1 MKQSYII
8 LFTSVLILSS
18 CSPNLTSEDRKRDI
32 QFLAQWAK
40 DYSPFVELNEK
51 YKDCPSYESL
61 KPKYV
66 QLAEQAQS
74 NEEFLQVVYG
84 YFNVIGASGH
94 ARLCTELELWGQM
107 LGVKNPIEISWGQF
121 FEAIYWAK
129 LLYKTSFVHP
139 PFHIV
144 YKEDGYFT
152 GDDWRYK
159 GIKVPQGS
167 KILRVNGMTCSSYL
181 DSIKQHTWLRYV
193 AGDVDRITNR
203 ITKYLLVINEGK
215 GFRGWQVDF
224 LLPDNTTRRT
234 FVPRKKGFPPKR
246 KTDFT
251 NWSRRNCVCL
261 ELNDDVGYIRIKT
274 VSLHFREQDRRKIK
288 TFLEHSKG
296 KYSKLIIDVRD
307 NPGGANW
314 YFYDN
319 LIRPFIEQP
328 LVYQQIA
335 GVRRKFIME
344 TNESYME
351 YLRGGTSNWAWEVNI
366 EETEPLN
373 GFDSQEWIFYEIT
386 RRVEPSNRYN
396 FDGSLYILINNRC
409 SSAAANYA
417 DAIKRTGLGTLVGQ
431 NTGGGACAY
440 FNPVFVRLPASA
452 MIFLLEADLDI
463 TPNGNFSELFG
474 VEPDVKLPSTDLPKS
489 ITKEELLKDE
499 WIQKIIN
506 DL

>member
-1 MKQSYII
+1 MKHLLCIA
-8 LFTSVLILSS
+8 LVTSILILNS
-18 CSPNLTSEDRKRDI
+18 CSPHLTPEERREDI

-84 YFNVIGASGH
+84 YFNVIGTSGH
-94 ARLCTELELWGQM
+94 ARLCTESELWGQM
-107 LGVKNPIEISWGQF
+107 LGVKNPIEISWGQL

-144 YKEDGYFT
+144 YKEGEYFT
-152 GDDWRYK
+152 GDVWRYK
-159 GIKVPQGS
+159 GSTIPQGS
-167 KILRVNGMTCSSYL
+167 RIVKVDGMTCSSYL
-181 DSIKQHTWLRYV
+181 DFIKRNTWLRYV
-193 AGDVDRITNR
+193 AGDVDS
-203 ITKYLLVINEGK
+203 ITKYLLIINEGK
-215 GFRGWQVDF
+215 NFRGWQVDF
-224 LLPDNTTRRT
+224 LLPDNAMHRV
-234 FVPRKKGFPPKR
+234 FVPRKKNFPAWR

-251 NWSRRNCVCL
+251 NWSKGNCICL

-274 VSLHFREQDRRKIK
+274 VSLRFRVQDQRNIR
-288 TFLEHSKG
+288 TFLEHSEG

-319 LIRPFIEQP
+319 LIRPFIDQA

-344 TNESYME
+344 TKESYME

-366 EETEPLN
+366 EETVPPD
-373 GFDSQEWIFYEIT
+373 GFDSKEWIFYEIT
-386 RRVEPSNRYN
+386 RKVEPSNRYN
-396 FDGSLYILINNRC
+396 FDGNIYVLMNDRTC
-409 SSAAANYA
+409 SAADNYV
-417 DAIKRTGLGTLVGQ
+417 DVIRRTGLGTLVGQ
-431 NTGGGACAY
+431 NSAGSAGAY
-440 FNPVFVRLPASA
+440 FNPVFVRLPASG

-463 TPNGNFSELFG
+463 TPDGNFNELFG